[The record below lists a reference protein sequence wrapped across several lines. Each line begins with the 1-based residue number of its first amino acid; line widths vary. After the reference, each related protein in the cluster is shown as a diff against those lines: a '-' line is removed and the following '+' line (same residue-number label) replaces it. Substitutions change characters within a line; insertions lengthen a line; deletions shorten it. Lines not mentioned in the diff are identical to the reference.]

1 MLKLHFKDNRQA
13 PIWLVEGRFTIGT
26 DRRNHLAVNDPG
38 VGAFHAE
45 ISHRDGQH
53 YLSDCNSASG
63 TFVNE
68 QRITSQYQLRSGDWL
83 RLGTLEL
90 QLLAP
95 SQPRPMAGMGATVR
109 WYLQVLSGEQ
119 VGKKFQIQPG
129 SMSLGR
135 STKCEL
141 CFSDPELSRR
151 HAEFFLKDNLLE
163 IRDLASVNGVFVNQ
177 KKINTVLLQPG
188 DQVRT
193 GSVTLL
199 VIGPRVEVPQPEDE
213 DATLFVPMVDLPKPA
228 RPRSSGADVAN
239 PLRAAAQATVA
250 PMPEARTGSA
260 LPWAVWVG
268 GGALAIGLAVAAAL
282 LL

>member
-26 DRRNHLAVNDPG
+26 DRRNHLEVNDPG
-38 VGAFHAE
+38 VSAFHAE

-53 YLSDCNSASG
+53 YLSDCNSGSG

-68 QRITSQYQLRSGDWL
+68 QRIAGQYQLRSGDWL

-90 QLLAP
+90 QLLSP
-95 SQPRPMAGMGATVR
+95 SQSRPMTGMDSTVR

-119 VGKKFQIQPG
+119 VGKKFQLQPG

-141 CFSDPELSRR
+141 CFSDPDLSRR

-193 GSVTLL
+193 GSITLL
-199 VIGPRVEVPQPEDE
+199 VIGPKVEVPQPEDE
-213 DATLFVPMVDLPKPA
+213 DATLFVPMVELPKPV
-228 RPRSSGADVAN
+228 RPRSSGAAAAN
-239 PLRAAAQATVA
+239 PLRAAAQASAA
-250 PMPEARTGSA
+250 PEPEARTGAGRS
-260 LPWAVWVG
+260 WAAWVG
-268 GGALAIGLAVAAAL
+268 GAVLAVGLVVAAVL